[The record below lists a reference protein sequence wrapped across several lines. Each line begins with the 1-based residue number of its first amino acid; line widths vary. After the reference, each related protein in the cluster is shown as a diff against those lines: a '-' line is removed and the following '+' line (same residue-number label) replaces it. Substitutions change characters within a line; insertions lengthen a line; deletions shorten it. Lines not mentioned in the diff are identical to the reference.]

1 MSEKTNLYSEA
12 HLTERHLSTEEIF
25 QGRIMHIIRDTVAL
39 PDGKETTREVLR
51 HRGAAC
57 VIPLTDEGEVLMV
70 RQYRYPIGSV
80 LTEIPAGKLDSADE
94 DPLSAAK
101 RELREE
107 TGATADIW
115 LDLGVFYGA
124 PAYTDEA
131 VHMYAA
137 KNLHFGAQQLDP
149 GEFLDVC
156 RVPLEELVAQT
167 LNGEI
172 TDGKTQVAVL
182 KLAALVQQK
191 RF

>member
-70 RQYRYPIGSV
+70 RQYRYPIGCV
-80 LTEIPAGKLDSADE
+80 LPEIPAGKLDSAGE
-94 DPLSAAK
+94 DSLSAAK

-107 TGATADIW
+107 TGARADIW

-167 LNGEI
+167 QNGEI